1 MARIRT
7 VKPEFF
13 TSEDVVCLSPLAR
26 LLYIGLWCEA
36 DREGRLAWRP
46 GSFRLRYLP
55 TDTCDIAEVCDE
67 LVSRGLVVLY
77 GDGLAYV
84 PSFAKHQNVNPRES
98 ASALPSPDR
107 GSDPPSRLRVSDA
120 SPRVSNAQG
129 GRKEGRKEVG
139 REGNTPRAREAA
151 PSSVVPFDAQHG
163 AMPTRPRSRHCAWE
177 STIGVDV
184 PQQLHAEIVQKFANA
199 GHDDAEGYAS
209 AWYRRTEDAWRG
221 RPFGDD
227 TWAFWRARQRDE
239 LGTSVSR
246 QDGPARVAGLTGGG
260 VTARSIPEAW
270 ICRHESPCG
279 HRTACALTTAR
290 EVRAG
295 RLALEDVQS
304 ALRAEVHEYTSD
316 VLPAQAVHA

>member
-1 MARIRT
+1 VARIRT

-55 TDTCDIAEVCDE
+55 TDTCAIEQVCDE

-77 GDGLAYV
+77 GDGLACV
-84 PSFAKHQNVNPRES
+84 PSFSKHQNVNPRES
-98 ASALPSPDR
+98 ASTLPSPER
-107 GSDPPSRLRVSDA
+107 GSDPPSRPRVTDA
-120 SPRVSNAQG
+120 SPRVSDAQG

-139 REGNTPRAREAA
+139 KEGNTPRARVAT
-151 PSSVVPFDAQHG
+151 PGSVVPFDPDYG
-163 AMPTRPRSRHCAWE
+163 AMPTRPRSRHCPWE

-199 GHDDAEGYAS
+199 GKADPEAYAM

-227 TWAFWRARQRDE
+227 TWAFWRARQLEE
-239 LGTSVSR
+239 LGSSVTRPVGHSS
-246 QDGPARVAGLTGGG
+246 GARSQF
-260 VTARSIPEAW
+260 VTAAPW
-270 ICRHESPCG
+270 LCRHEPRCG
-279 HRTACALTTAR
+279 HRTACALTTTK

-295 RLALEDVQS
+295 VLSLEQVPA
-304 ALRAEVHEYTSD
+304 ALRADVEDFLEVNVPEA
-316 VLPAQAVHA
+316 VQA